1 MVILTICSWMV
12 QIFGKCSCDNWL
24 LSKSQLTI
32 ITTTFNCK
40 NNKGITF
47 FFIFYTLDACSTHP
61 KRILKRDFGT
71 HISNPFSSNS
81 LEMLFLFSSLSS
93 PLLSSPL
100 GNSTFHL
107 SITIFLQCHALV
119 LDNKTCG
126 QMEPVRVVNVRIG
139 TRFSNTTSNMHRMI
153 LNIVVFELC
162 FKAEF
167 LALLSSN
174 WLESDRIVG
183 PIGYIWSFI
192 LIIWHCSFSKPDV

>member
-47 FFIFYTLDACSTHP
+47 FLFFIPWMLVPHTQNEYLKETLGHTSLTLFPQIPSKCSFYFL
-61 KRILKRDFGT
+61 
-71 HISNPFSSNS
+71 PF
-81 LEMLFLFSSLSS
+81 

-126 QMEPVRVVNVRIG
+126 QMEPVRVVNVRLG
-139 TRFSNTTSNMHRMI
+139 TRWFSDTTSNMHRMI
-153 LNIVVFELC
+153 LNIVVFEL
-162 FKAEF
+162 
-167 LALLSSN
+167 
-174 WLESDRIVG
+174 
-183 PIGYIWSFI
+183 
-192 LIIWHCSFSKPDV
+192 FSKLSF